1 MTTVTATRKVTATD
15 FMVDRYGRAL
25 VAKVQTAGRYG
36 PREMSVHLYPT
47 GGQTCLYAL
56 GAPVTETLAH
66 YGVESATDLPGYNPG
81 GEMGPTFMD
90 SRPSAFVLCSSLAIT
105 NEPTEVKQA
114 RSDAI
119 AARPMVAP
127 GDTFSVLGF
136 KVSVPDTDL
145 TRYATTTVSVSV

>member
-1 MTTVTATRKVTATD
+1 MTAATALRTVTATD
-15 FMVDRYGRAL
+15 FKVDRYGEAL

-36 PREMSVHLYPT
+36 PREMSIHLSPT
-47 GGQTCLYAL
+47 GGRACLYAP
-56 GAPVTETLAH
+56 GAPVAETLAH
-66 YGVESATDLPGYNPG
+66 YGVESATDLPGYNLG

-90 SRPSAFVLCSSLAIT
+90 SRPSAFVLCSVLAIT

-119 AARPMVAP
+119 AARPTVAP

-145 TRYATTTVSVSV
+145 TEYATTTVSVSV